1 MMKLEAGGS
10 SGGPRV
16 AETGSAAV
24 VATWLRLGPS
34 CGSAVID
41 APPAPHTHTQP
52 FQYVIS
58 FSL

>member
-1 MMKLEAGGS
+1 MMKLEAGS
-10 SGGPRV
+10 SGGPQV

-41 APPAPHTHTQP
+41 GSAPPGGPGVRH
-52 FQYVIS
+52 
-58 FSL
+58 